1 MPPNLLVKHGVSV
14 SRIVQEPGQFIVVF
28 PKAYTSNI
36 CTGYTITENVYYANN
51 DYLKYAETEFEG
63 IRDSKDP
70 MLFPLPKLLLCI
82 AKDEKSSRKTLK
94 LVKPLLE
101 KMRDNE
107 YVKRTMISDL
117 SVKTTERINL
127 RSGSKKQTEEDEY
140 ECEMCGANLYVSF
153 VSNNQ
158 KLHKLLM
165 IDFYHHIC
173 IFLEYI
179 IYCIIIVFTGL

>member
-1 MPPNLLVKHGVSV
+1 MNYIDIFLQIYTDIIFLLKFQMPPNLLVKHGVSV

-158 KLHKLLM
+158 KLHKL
-165 IDFYHHIC
+165 F
-173 IFLEYI
+173 
-179 IYCIIIVFTGL
+179 